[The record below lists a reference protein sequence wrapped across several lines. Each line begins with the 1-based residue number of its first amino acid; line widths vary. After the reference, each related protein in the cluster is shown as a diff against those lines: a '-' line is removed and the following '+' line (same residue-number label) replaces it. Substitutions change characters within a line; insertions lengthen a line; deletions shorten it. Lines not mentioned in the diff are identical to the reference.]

1 MSRETL
7 ERMALAMHD
16 KNEDDQTLIQY
27 SICVNSCAATYLW
40 NLPEEGQSVGMQ
52 HALDRSR
59 EDYMRRA
66 LTALNYISI
75 LEKPSLSLLQALLT
89 GIVLLQKLGET
100 PTCWLLASNACRVC
114 VAMGLHS
121 QQFALPSDRMPNEL
135 RELRACFLW
144 CYVFDKGLAMSLG
157 RPVCMPIWDVPEDVI
172 APIEPDQ
179 PRSAFIQTLFKFSKI
194 QASISCDLHYQ
205 PAQTNSPQRKEN
217 AIASLRRQME
227 RIRKQIDE
235 IRAFPPHNSDVMLKS
250 EWISIDFIYHSIMTI
265 ILRFDTGVVLDAI
278 KREECLQHAR
288 RAFIAIR
295 DLKAHLDS
303 CLDGQTFSSFLPWT
317 VLYYPLRPFFVLFCN
332 VVATSHSGDFE
343 IMKEFADTLMD
354 LPNLNASAQR
364 LQKLCATLVSLC
376 QPLVQR
382 AKEQYMSNESN
393 PRNPAT
399 NGTAVMES
407 QAQEQM
413 VQNGISSEGVI
424 PMMPPT
430 AFGSWF
436 QQNMTTGAVV
446 GDGTPEANVSR
457 ANSSD
462 EMFSALF
469 DVQPSLDWLGSDVFG
484 QGTSWT
490 DFEGGF
496 SSG

>member
-1 MSRETL
+1 
-7 ERMALAMHD
+7 
-16 KNEDDQTLIQY
+16 
-27 SICVNSCAATYLW
+27 
-40 NLPEEGQSVGMQ
+40 
-52 HALDRSR
+52 
-59 EDYMRRA
+59 
-66 LTALNYISI
+66 
-75 LEKPSLSLLQALLT
+75 
-89 GIVLLQKLGET
+89 
-100 PTCWLLASNACRVC
+100 
-114 VAMGLHS
+114 
-121 QQFALPSDRMPNEL
+121 
-135 RELRACFLW
+135 
-144 CYVFDKGLAMSLG
+144 
-157 RPVCMPIWDVPEDVI
+157 
-172 APIEPDQ
+172 
-179 PRSAFIQTLFKFSKI
+179 
-194 QASISCDLHYQ
+194 
-205 PAQTNSPQRKEN
+205 
-217 AIASLRRQME
+217 
-227 RIRKQIDE
+227 
-235 IRAFPPHNSDVMLKS
+235 MLKS

-303 CLDGQTFSSFLPWT
+303 CLDGQTFSSFLPWYVFYTCNAEILCSSTART